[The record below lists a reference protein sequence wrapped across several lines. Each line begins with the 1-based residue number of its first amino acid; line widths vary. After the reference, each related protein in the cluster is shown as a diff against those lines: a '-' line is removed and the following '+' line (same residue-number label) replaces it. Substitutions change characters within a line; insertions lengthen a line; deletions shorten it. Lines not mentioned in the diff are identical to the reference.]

1 MLAARLVERHDR
13 QPLERLVAPV
23 RILLFAGQHQRD
35 VEAMAVVELASV
47 GDHHPDAAA
56 ELQVVDE
63 EGDPHAVAS
72 GG

>member
-1 MLAARLVERHDR
+1 MLTARLVERDDR

-23 RILLFAGQHQRD
+23 RILLLAREDERH
-35 VEAMAVVELASV
+35 VEAVAVVELARV
-47 GDHHPDAAA
+47 GDDDPDAAA

-63 EGDPHAVAS
+63 EGDPHAAAS